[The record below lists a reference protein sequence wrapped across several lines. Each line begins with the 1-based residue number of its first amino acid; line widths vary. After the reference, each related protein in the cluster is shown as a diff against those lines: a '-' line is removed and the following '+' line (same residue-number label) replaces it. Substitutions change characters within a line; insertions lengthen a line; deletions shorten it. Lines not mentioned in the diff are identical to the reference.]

1 MTAIANSAP
10 ASLPRNREIAD
21 VHFLAS
27 RVMLYLLA
35 FTAVSVI
42 GFPLFWMLIC
52 SFKPGGELY
61 ATPPTFL
68 PN

>member
-1 MTAIANSAP
+1 MLGFLIVPLRARPYTVGGVEKLLIAGGYS
-10 ASLPRNREIAD
+10 NREIAD
-21 VHFLAS
+21 VHYLAS

-52 SFKPGGELY
+52 
-61 ATPPTFL
+61 
-68 PN
+68 